1 MFDLNIWMKIESDRD
16 FAELRNQFSLW
27 RKRFPMFTH
36 DVQRIEKIID
46 EHIQAHSKIMVNYR
60 QTKSKSWL
68 EKAQREI
75 DAINKI
81 IDTVEKMELMA
92 MLSRG

>member
-1 MFDLNIWMKIESDRD
+1 MKIETEKD
-16 FAELRNQFSLW
+16 FEELRRQSNVW

-36 DVQRIEKIID
+36 DVQRIEKMID
-46 EHIQAHSKIMVNYR
+46 QHIQTHSKIMVLYR
-60 QTKSKSWL
+60 QTKNKSYI

-75 DAINKI
+75 DAINRI
-81 IDTVEKMELMA
+81 LETVEKLELMA

>member
-1 MFDLNIWMKIESDRD
+1 MFDLNTRMKIESDKD
-16 FAELRNQFSLW
+16 FKQLRSQFSAW

-46 EHIQAHSKIMVNYR
+46 EHIQEHSKIMVLYR
-60 QTKSKSWL
+60 QTHSRSYL
-68 EKAQREI
+68 EKAQLEV
-75 DAINKI
+75 DAINTI
-81 IDTVEKMELMA
+81 IDTVEKLELMA

>member
-1 MFDLNIWMKIESDRD
+1 MKVETDQD
-16 FAELRNQFSLW
+16 FQELRQQFAVW

-46 EHIQAHSKIMVNYR
+46 EHIQAHSKIMVFYR
-60 QTKSKSWL
+60 QTKNKSYL
-68 EKAQREI
+68 EKAEKEI
-75 DAINKI
+75 NSINRI
-81 IDTVEKMELMA
+81 LETVEKMELMA

>member
-1 MFDLNIWMKIESDRD
+1 MKIESDRD
-16 FAELRNQFSLW
+16 FEQLRAQFAGW

-36 DVQRIEKIID
+36 DVKLIEKMIN
-46 EHIQAHSKIMVNYR
+46 EHIQTHSKIMVLHR
-60 QTKSKSWL
+60 QSKNRSHL
-68 EKAQREI
+68 EKAQLEI